1 MTAAQHT
8 EQSPALMPLHPVEPD
23 RFRAVMGHFATGVAV
38 VTAKGPE
45 GPVGMTAN
53 AVCSLSLNPLL
64 LLVCFANG
72 ARTLKVVRDTERFGV
87 NVLEAGQERLA
98 HRFASKLPEAEKFA
112 GVPHTVH
119 DGIPVL
125 QDALA
130 WVGCTLDQLTP
141 GGDHTI
147 GIGAVRAAETGTGGD
162 PLVWFRGGYGG
173 LA

>member
-1 MTAAQHT
+1 
-8 EQSPALMPLHPVEPD
+8 MPMHPVEPD

-38 VTAKGPE
+38 VTAEGPE

-53 AVCSLSLNPLL
+53 AVCSLSLDPLL

-72 ARTLKVVRDTERFGV
+72 ARTLRVVRETGRFGV
-87 NVLEAGQERLA
+87 NVLEEGQADVAR
-98 HRFASKLPEAEKFA
+98 RFASKLPEAGKFT
-112 GVPHTVH
+112 GVPPTVH

-130 WVGCTLDQLTP
+130 WVGCALDRLIA

-147 GIGAVRAAETGTGGD
+147 GIGAVRAAETGGRDD